1 VLHTIYSTCFY
12 SRRLR
17 CKQVFKGWRGESAK
31 FFPSLRNVSVFFS
44 LFKRKTILLHP
55 LSPRERPKY
64 YSLSLN
70 PVRRHR
76 LSPEQESN
84 RLFYINLQFP
94 CTQLRPGENVF
105 YNEGKKLKE
114 SEIEQ
119 FALLNRTSSTD
130 ALITSELHFAC
141 VFRGGW
147 GARPEG
153 LLGNMSRDR
162 EIAVSNGTYR
172 QTPDQ

>member
-1 VLHTIYSTCFY
+1 
-12 SRRLR
+12 
-17 CKQVFKGWRGESAK
+17 VF
-31 FFPSLRNVSVFFS
+31 ND
-44 LFKRKTILLHP
+44 
-55 LSPRERPKY
+55 
-64 YSLSLN
+64 
-70 PVRRHR
+70 
-76 LSPEQESN
+76 
-84 RLFYINLQFP
+84 
-94 CTQLRPGENVF
+94 
-105 YNEGKKLKE
+105 NEGKKLKE